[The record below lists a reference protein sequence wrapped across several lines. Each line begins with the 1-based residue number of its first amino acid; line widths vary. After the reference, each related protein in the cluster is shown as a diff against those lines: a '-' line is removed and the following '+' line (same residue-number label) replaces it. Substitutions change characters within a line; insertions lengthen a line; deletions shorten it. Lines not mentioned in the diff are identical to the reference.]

1 MTCVKED
8 SMFSEALIRE
18 KLKDLRRTKRLT
30 EEQVAN
36 HLGRSSNSSIS
47 RIESGQTRLNFEV
60 VQKLCDLY
68 QVSLLE
74 LFNSSKDLAAPV
86 VSVQRKSYLERIMF
100 RADSSLDVQ
109 VVDKIKEMQPILRKL
124 GSIQSKIGRTA
135 ISVRDIDPDFNDQIF
150 NNKDVAIR
158 YVSSFAAKLRS
169 YLNLGTNSIVDI
181 NDICWK
187 YLNIPVC
194 GLELGENVWGMYSL
208 DRFDNPL
215 IVYSLNTKYQQR
227 NVFTIA
233 HELGHHFF
241 FKENLELDSDSN
253 NKVNDIYEVVA
264 NKFAQEL
271 LVPMNFLREKY
282 DEFGFSLVDDLQ
294 AKHVV
299 QLCNYFKVSYQMM
312 LYCLLQAGKFTQAKY
327 EDLKAFGIKSDDG
340 SLERLGYLGSE
351 FLGLVPNLKERLEEV
366 ALIAYR
372 KKIISKLDATSLLD
386 ITTDELLQ
394 KA

>member
-1 MTCVKED
+1 
-8 SMFSEALIRE
+8 MFSEVIIRQ
-18 KLKDLRRTKRLT
+18 KLKDLRRNKGLT

-68 QVSLLE
+68 QVNPLE

-86 VSVQRKSYLERIMF
+86 VSIQRKSYLERIMF
-100 RADSSLDVQ
+100 RADSNLDVQ
-109 VVDKIKEMQPILRKL
+109 VVDRIKEMQPILRKL
-124 GSIQSKIGRTA
+124 GSIQSKISRTA
-135 ISVRDIDPDFNDQIF
+135 ISVRDVDPDFNDQIF
-150 NNKDVAIR
+150 NNRDVAIR
-158 YVSSFAAKLRS
+158 YASSFAAKLRS

-181 NDICWK
+181 TDICWK

-194 GLELGENVWGMYSL
+194 GLELGDNVWGMYSR

-215 IVYSLNTKYQQR
+215 IIYSLNTKYQQR

-253 NKVNDIYEVVA
+253 SKTNDIYEVVA

-282 DEFGFSLVDDLQ
+282 DEFGFSLIDDLQ

-299 QLCNYFKVSYQMM
+299 QLCNYFKVSFQMM
-312 LYCLLQAGKFTQAKY
+312 LYCLLQAGKFTPAKY
-327 EDLKAFGIKSDDG
+327 EDLKAFGIRSDDG

-351 FLGLVPNLKERLEEV
+351 YLGIVPSLRERLEEV

-386 ITTDELLQ
+386 ITTDELLL